1 MRDERPYAAVMSVRV
16 LAALAYGVIV
26 FLPLLAVIEAA
37 RWEEEDVF
45 FRLGNGLVLVVFP
58 ILALQPILAAR
69 LKRLDR
75 GFGLDIIYVLHKTMG
90 MTAGTLLLCAVIFL
104 IAGPIRPLP
113 WSAIAG
119 AALVLIL
126 VLSAL
131 PYRELRMTYEAW
143 RVLHNALFIATFIA
157 VFVQAWS
164 IVSNLESLPAEII
177 VAAVLIAAVTA
188 YLFHKVIGPSRRRR
202 QLYRVANVT
211 RETRNVWTLTFKPP
225 EGTERFA
232 FLPGQFQFLTF
243 GAGRGEEH
251 PFTISSSPTA
261 DGYHAATIKESG
273 DFTRTIGTI
282 QAGDLIAVQAP
293 FGRFS
298 YVLYPEEL
306 DLVFIAGGI
315 GITPFMSMLRHMR
328 DSATNR
334 EVLLLYANNTE
345 EDIAFRSELD
355 MIASQPPPRLRVV
368 HVLSRAAEAWRGE
381 RGRIDRAM
389 IGKKV
394 TGDLRTRTFYLC
406 GPPPMM
412 TAVIATLF
420 DLGIPSHRIRSERF
434 AL

>member
-1 MRDERPYAAVMSVRV
+1 MSIRL

-26 FLPLLAVIEAA
+26 FLPLLAVIGAA
-37 RWEEEDVF
+37 GWEEENVF

-58 ILALQPILAAR
+58 IMALQPILAAR

-104 IAGPIRPLP
+104 IAGPVRQVP
-113 WSAIAG
+113 WYG
-119 AALVLIL
+119 TGGMLFVLVL

-131 PYRELRMTYEAW
+131 LYRELRMTYEAW
-143 RVLHNALFIATFIA
+143 RVLHNVLFIAAFIA
-157 VFVQAWS
+157 VFAQVWS
-164 IVSNLESLPAEII
+164 IVSDSGNLPAKII

-188 YLFHKVIGPSRRRR
+188 YLFHKVIGPSRRRKL
-202 QLYRVANVT
+202 LYRVVSVN
-211 RETRNVWTLTFKPP
+211 RETRNAWTLTFKPP
-225 EGTERFA
+225 EGAVRFA

-251 PFTISSSPTA
+251 PFTISSSPT
-261 DGYHAATIKESG
+261 GEGVHSATIKESG

-282 QAGDLIAVQAP
+282 QPGELIAVQAP

-298 YVLYPEEL
+298 YVLYPEER

-328 DSATNR
+328 DSATDR

-345 EDIAFRSELD
+345 EDIAFRSELNA
-355 MIASQPPPRLRVV
+355 IASQAPPRLRVV
-368 HVLSRAAEAWRGE
+368 HVLSRAGEGWRGE

-394 TGDLRTRTFYLC
+394 TGELVAKTFYLC